1 MGFESKH
8 KERDVQLPD
17 QRKTILNNALRDL
30 TDDPYVEA
38 IYEGGS
44 LARGDSDKYSD
55 IDLHVIVA
63 PHMKRKYIEEKR
75 SRAERW
81 GNVLF
86 FEESSPSSPVIVT
99 HYDCFVKV
107 DSWYQSAD
115 DIQPSIWL
123 QGLKLYFDK
132 TGVMTKKF
140 EESAKIVYK
149 PTIREVEHWRGK
161 ILAFIHETYRAAM
174 REEFYY
180 ALSNL
185 DRIRWLIAYGW
196 YMEKGRHLNSSYGVW
211 SKIEGERSYLDE
223 GQLSVLATWDCSR
236 NQRDIMRTVMDIVP
250 EFYRLNNILSD
261 ELGMDSDEEKC
272 RKIIEMVI

>member
-8 KERDVQLPD
+8 RERDLQLPD

-30 TDDPYVEA
+30 ADDPYVEA

-44 LARGDSDKYSD
+44 LARGGFDQYSD
-55 IDLHVIVA
+55 IDLHVIVV
-63 PHMKRKYIEEKR
+63 PHMKKKYIEEKR
-75 SRAERW
+75 SRAEKW

-107 DSWYQSAD
+107 DSWYQSAE
-115 DIQPSIWL
+115 DIEPSIWL
-123 QGLKLYFDK
+123 QGLKVYFDK
-132 TGVMTKKF
+132 SGVITKRF
-140 EESAKIVYK
+140 EESEKIVYT
-149 PTIREVEHWRGK
+149 PTKQEVERWRGK
-161 ILAFIHETYRAAM
+161 VLAFIHETYRAAM
-174 REEFYY
+174 REEYYY
-180 ALSNL
+180 ALSNV

-223 GQLSVLATWDCSR
+223 RQLSVLASWDCGR
-236 NQRDIMRTVMDIVP
+236 NQRDIIRTVKNIEP
-250 EFYRLNNILSD
+250 EFYRLNNVLSD